1 LGVVRAAKQERRVL
15 RQSSATEDR
24 NEKGFLNIFAAQFLC
39 YRYNKTIYALGA
51 MGAGPGKLRVQI
63 QKYLSLHKRLCY
75 SRLPTSAHHGRG
87 YLRLSWFYIK
97 SKCS

>member
-1 LGVVRAAKQERRVL
+1 LGVVRAAKQEKRVL

-39 YRYNKTIYALGA
+39 YRYNKTIHALGA

-63 QKYLSLHKRLCY
+63 QKYLSLHKHLCY
-75 SRLPTSAHHGRG
+75 SLLPTSAHHGRG
-87 YLRLSWFYIK
+87 
-97 SKCS
+97 